1 MPYKQQ
7 IADWFDQR
15 INYDDD
21 FTRYRALRLVQ
32 LTHQWLNP
40 QQKILD
46 VATGTGL
53 VAIAVSRFLNNTG
66 QIIGVDIS
74 QGMLDQAKPKIKKA
88 KLDNIRLVKGDIEEM
103 TFNNCS
109 FNAIY
114 CSSALTLLTD
124 VTKALETWYDWL
136 SEGGFLAFTC
146 YSPDSFFCPLI
157 MQLCAK
163 QGLPLRNIHEPLGSP
178 AKCQQILQSI
188 GFTDLTIVT
197 EQLGQYLTLEQAQ
210 QAWKGDW
217 VDPQGDPLSQLTPV
231 ARKRLIEQFKEEVA
245 KKATLKGVWHEL
257 ETFFVIAR
265 KSLR

>member
-1 MPYKQQ
+1 MQYKQQ
-7 IADWFDQR
+7 IAHWFDQR

-32 LTHQWLNP
+32 LTHQWLKG

-53 VAIAVSRFLNNTG
+53 VAIAVAQLLDKTS
-66 QIIGVDIS
+66 QIVGVDIS
-74 QGMLDQAKPKIKKA
+74 QGMLDQAQVKIKQEKI
-88 KLDNIRLVKGDIEEM
+88 DNIKLIKGDIEDINLNQYD
-103 TFNNCS
+103 FNG
-109 FNAIY
+109 IY
-114 CSSALTLLTD
+114 CSSALTLLSD
-124 VTKALETWYDWL
+124 VNKALEIWYDCL

-157 MQLCAK
+157 LKLCAE
-163 QGLPLRNIHEPLGSP
+163 QGLTLRNIHEPLGSS
-178 AKCQQILQSI
+178 AKCQQILQSL
-188 GFTDLTIVT
+188 GFKEITIVT
-197 EQLGQYLTLEQAQ
+197 EQLGKYLTLEEAQ

-231 ARKRLIEQFKEEVA
+231 AKKRLIEQFKQEVA

-257 ETFFVIAR
+257 ETFFVTAR
-265 KSLR
+265 T